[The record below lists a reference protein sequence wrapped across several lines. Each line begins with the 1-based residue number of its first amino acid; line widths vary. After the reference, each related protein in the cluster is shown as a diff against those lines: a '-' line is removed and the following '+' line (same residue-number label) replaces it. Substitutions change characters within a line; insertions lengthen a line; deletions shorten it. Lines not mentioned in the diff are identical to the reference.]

1 MSNKTYLIKNTI
13 NGMLKLIN
21 DLPDGQ
27 ITMQND
33 IKLTKLLNVSR
44 TTVRACVDHLIEAGI
59 IEREG
64 PSKVVLRQPSKEDY
78 FEVSDAESSKEV
90 VIESFFLD
98 LINTGK
104 LLPGDKFSELELAQ
118 NSGCT
123 TNTVREFLIK
133 FSNYGLINKSPRA
146 RWEMVEFD
154 EQFARELISFRQMVE
169 MNSISEL
176 MKLSDNHPIWEK
188 FAALLQKHIAVQK
201 DIENRYLEFPDLDRA
216 MHLLIQDA
224 SKNRFATQ
232 FFEIASFICHYHY
245 QWDKQGEFERIQ
257 VALSEHIDILNNL
270 VTRNVS
276 GSIMSLEKHLITA
289 RKTLMRSVHGL
300 EG

>member
-1 MSNKTYLIKNTI
+1 
-13 NGMLKLIN
+13 
-21 DLPDGQ
+21 
-27 ITMQND
+27 MQND

-64 PSKVVLRQPSKEDY
+64 PSKVVLRQPSKDDF

-188 FAALLQKHIAVQK
+188 FAALLQKHLAVQK
-201 DIENRYLEFPDLDRA
+201 DIENRYLDFPDLDRA

>member
-1 MSNKTYLIKNTI
+1 
-13 NGMLKLIN
+13 MLKLIN
-21 DLPDGQ
+21 DLPNGQ

-33 IKLTKLLNVSR
+33 IELTKLLNVSR
-44 TTVRACVDHLIEAGI
+44 TTVRACVDHMIEAGI

-64 PSKVVLRQPSKEDY
+64 PSKVVLRQPTKEDY
-78 FEVSDAESSKEV
+78 FEISDAESSKEA
-90 VIESFFLD
+90 VIESYFLD

-176 MKLSDNHPIWEK
+176 MKLSDDHPIWEE
-188 FAALLQKHIAVQK
+188 FEVLLQKHLAVQR
-201 DIENRYLEFPDLDRA
+201 DIENQYLEFPDLDRA

-257 VALSEHIDILNNL
+257 EAVSEHIDILNNL

-276 GSIMSLEKHLITA
+276 GSIMSLEKHLVTA

>member
-21 DLPDGQ
+21 DLPNGQ

-44 TTVRACVDHLIEAGI
+44 TTVRACVDHLIKVGI

-64 PSKVVLRQPSKEDY
+64 PSKVVLRKPTKEDY

-90 VIESFFLD
+90 VIESYFLD

-176 MKLSDNHPIWEK
+176 MKLSDDHPIWEE
-188 FAALLQKHIAVQK
+188 FEALLQKHLAVQK
-201 DIENRYLEFPDLDRA
+201 DLENRYLEFPDLDRA

-257 VALSEHIDILNNL
+257 EAVTEHIDILNNL

-276 GSIMSLEKHLITA
+276 GSIMSLEKHLVTA

>member
-21 DLPDGQ
+21 DLPNGQ
-27 ITMQND
+27 IIMQND
-33 IKLTKLLNVSR
+33 IELTKLLNVSR
-44 TTVRACVDHLIEAGI
+44 TTVRACVDHLIKAGI

-90 VIESFFLD
+90 VIESYFLD

-176 MKLSDNHPIWEK
+176 MKLSDDHPIWEK
-188 FAALLQKHIAVQK
+188 FEALLQKHLAVQK

-257 VALSEHIDILNNL
+257 EAVREHIDILNNL

-276 GSIMSLEKHLITA
+276 GSIMSLEKHLVTA

>member
-21 DLPDGQ
+21 DLPNGQ

-33 IKLTKLLNVSR
+33 IELTKLLNVSR

-78 FEVSDAESSKEV
+78 FEVSDAESSKEA
-90 VIESFFLD
+90 VIESYFLD

-169 MNSISEL
+169 MNSISAL

-201 DIENRYLEFPDLDRA
+201 DIENRYLDFPDLDRA

>member
-21 DLPDGQ
+21 DLPNGQ

-33 IKLTKLLNVSR
+33 IELTKLLNVSR
-44 TTVRACVDHLIEAGI
+44 TTVRACVDHMIEAGI

-64 PSKVVLRQPSKEDY
+64 PSKVVLRQPTKEDY
-78 FEVSDAESSKEV
+78 FEISDAESSKEA
-90 VIESFFLD
+90 VIESYFLD

-176 MKLSDNHPIWEK
+176 MKLSDDHPIWEE
-188 FAALLQKHIAVQK
+188 FEVLLQKHLAVQR
-201 DIENRYLEFPDLDRA
+201 DIENQYLEFPDLDRA

-257 VALSEHIDILNNL
+257 EAVSEHIDILNNL

-276 GSIMSLEKHLITA
+276 GSIMSLEKHLVTA